1 MHRDNDGKA
10 GAPGVSHDADRGEP
24 LCLSAAA
31 APGNPLFHAASNPS
45 SLMSSGIRLFS
56 GILPVMLPLRQ
67 QSSAAGLRGISKFT
81 PTGSNALFDMWQT
94 ANVRI
99 CDAS

>member
-1 MHRDNDGKA
+1 
-10 GAPGVSHDADRGEP
+10 
-24 LCLSAAA
+24 
-31 APGNPLFHAASNPS
+31 
-45 SLMSSGIRLFS
+45 MSSGIRLFS